1 MAGHSKWANIQYRKG
16 AQDKKRGKLFTKLIR
31 EITVA
36 ARAGGDPGGNPRL
49 RLAMDKALTA
59 NMSKDTIERAIK
71 RGTGELAGANLEE
84 VRYEGYGPGGV
95 AIFVECM
102 TDNRTRTVGEVRHAF
117 TKHGGHLGAD
127 GSVGYLFQ
135 RLGVIGF
142 DPGAD
147 AARAEKILEAA
158 LEGGAE
164 DVVTED
170 GWTEVLTRPE
180 GFEAVKQSLAGAGL
194 IPAQADVTWRP
205 KTTVA
210 VAGEQ
215 AETVLKLL
223 ERLDELDDVQNV
235 HTNADLP
242 EHVLA
247 AA

>member
-16 AQDKKRGKLFTKLIR
+16 AQDRKRGKRFTKLIR

-71 RGTGELAGANLEE
+71 RGTGELAGEHVEE

-127 GSVGYLFQ
+127 GSVAYLFQ

-142 DPGAD
+142 DTGAD

-164 DVVTED
+164 DVVTEG
-170 GWTEVLTRPE
+170 GWTEVITRPE
-180 GFEAVKQSLAGAGL
+180 GFEALKKALAAAGL
-194 IPAQADVTWRP
+194 TPAQADVTWRP
-205 KTTVA
+205 QTLVA